1 MTALQGQLTQT
12 HLTRK
17 GEIAEQM
24 GCRRLGK
31 DQDKAGHSRTHTAL
45 QAPTLSR
52 AANVNSASPSLS
64 ETRPELN
71 LTFKTTG
78 SKEPAFRTAVS
89 PFQGS
94 Y

>member
-1 MTALQGQLTQT
+1 MKTLPKSLLPVTALQGQLTQT

-24 GCRRLGK
+24 GCRSLGK

-52 AANVNSASPSLS
+52 AANLNSASPSFVKPDLS
-64 ETRPELN
+64 LVPEVRIKSH
-71 LTFKTTG
+71 F
-78 SKEPAFRTAVS
+78 
-89 PFQGS
+89 
-94 Y
+94 